1 MSVQYLVDYENVH
14 ESGIYGLDALAAEDC
29 VYLFH
34 TSTTE
39 RITLS
44 TLDDVRAW
52 VKVILVPPGKQSLD
66 MHLGSFLGYLI
77 GKETDPDTKYAIVSH
92 DTDYRGITDF
102 WNSNFQMSDKVQ
114 CIYGISSMLASSDI
128 FGSETVS
135 LSAKAEWNAIREFVA
150 QVFSKHGFISRN
162 RMPCMLV
169 SELCTM
175 LNSLPAYNNAR
186 KRTGKKPLQFLR
198 EDCRD
203 ILWVDRK
210 WSQDWVYFLGGAESD
225 DDPAV
230 VEEYQQKVVAEEIP
244 EETVP
249 DILDMGDLSI
259 DDEPLP
265 AEVSAEGEPVSSEAA
280 ETLLQEK
287 DEPDLQSFAL
297 ACIQNIDAE
306 RNIAGH
312 VRASVLR
319 DELMN
324 RPDFRSALKESGL
337 KPIPFMQQL
346 FPGQIR
352 IYREKGIYWAAA
364 GSEEE
369 NSVSPEDEGKN
380 LALKDRQKSF
390 YAQALANIRKRLSEA
405 GLEQSVADEI
415 ADICM
420 HSYSAVEPRKVIHNL
435 LCQRYGTKIGAQYY
449 RKAVKYVDIA

>member
-1 MSVQYLVDYENVH
+1 MSVQYLVDFENVH
-14 ESGIYGLDALAAEDC
+14 EAGIYGMDALAAEDC

-34 TSTTE
+34 TSVTDK
-39 RITLS
+39 ITLS

-102 WNSNFQMSDKVQ
+102 WNSSFQMSDKVQ
-114 CIYGISSMLASSDI
+114 CVYGISSLLASGDA
-128 FGSETVS
+128 FGNEMAAMG
-135 LSAKAEWNAIREFVA
+135 AKAEWNAIREFLA

-162 RMPCMLV
+162 RMPCMRV
-169 SELCTM
+169 SELCMM
-175 LNSLPAYNNAR
+175 LNGFPAYNNAR
-186 KRTGKKPLQFLR
+186 KRTGKKPLQFLM

-210 WSQDWVYFLGGAESD
+210 WNQDWVYFLGGAESD
-225 DDPAV
+225 GDT
-230 VEEYQQKVVAEEIP
+230 EEYQKKLIG
-244 EETVP
+244 EETVSDEDEP
-249 DILDMGDLSI
+249 DIMDMGDLNI
-259 DDEPLP
+259 DDDP
-265 AEVSAEGEPVSSEAA
+265 APEETPAAA
-280 ETLLQEK
+280 ESASEVMAEESLQEEE
-287 DEPDLQSFAL
+287 EPDLLAVAI
-297 ACIQNIDAE
+297 ACILNSDTE
-306 RNIAGH
+306 RNADGH

-319 DELMN
+319 DELMT

-346 FPGQIR
+346 FQDHIG

-364 GSEEE
+364 GGGQDNCGS
-369 NSVSPEDEGKN
+369 SDGEGKDPVVEERR
-380 LALKDRQKSF
+380 KTF
-390 YAQALANIRKRLSEA
+390 YQQASANIRKRLSEA